1 MPSFR
6 FRALASNGRIQT
18 GLVEAADAANAVLKI
33 RAGGSTPIETIEVSG
48 SAAGKRLDQSG
59 RRALINA
66 LGELAVLLD
75 AGLPLDR
82 ALLIGTD
89 NIPNGPVRAAFAML
103 HSKVK
108 EGKPLS
114 RAMTEQP
121 LTFLP
126 IATAMAEAGEA
137 DGRLSASLSRLAETL
152 ERSES
157 LRETIVSSMTY
168 PAMLLGVA
176 TSVIMVMLLFV
187 VPQFEGLFGDNL
199 ARLPLPTQVAV
210 AASRGL
216 KSYGL
221 ITLGIVIALG
231 VFLRIQV
238 SRPANRLAADRLL
251 LRVPFVGPLV
261 RDGQTASFAR
271 TLGSLVDGGVNLP
284 LAMTIARRSLANQH
298 MAAAVETVAAKLKQG
313 GGLTAPLSATGVFPT
328 VAMSF
333 LRVGEETAQL
343 GPMLLRLA
351 DVLDRS
357 VRLTVQRLIDLATPT
372 ITVVMGLI
380 VATLIAS
387 IMSAILGLND
397 LALSP

>member
-1 MPSFR
+1 
-6 FRALASNGRIQT
+6 
-18 GLVEAADAANAVLKI
+18 
-33 RAGGSTPIETIEVSG
+33 
-48 SAAGKRLDQSG
+48 
-59 RRALINA
+59 
-66 LGELAVLLD
+66 
-75 AGLPLDR
+75 
-82 ALLIGTD
+82 
-89 NIPNGPVRAAFAML
+89 
-103 HSKVK
+103 
-108 EGKPLS
+108 
-114 RAMTEQP
+114 
-121 LTFLP
+121 
-126 IATAMAEAGEA
+126 
-137 DGRLSASLSRLAETL
+137 
-152 ERSES
+152 
-157 LRETIVSSMTY
+157 
-168 PAMLLGVA
+168 
-176 TSVIMVMLLFV
+176 
-187 VPQFEGLFGDNL
+187 
-199 ARLPLPTQVAV
+199 
-210 AASRGL
+210 
-216 KSYGL
+216 
-221 ITLGIVIALG
+221 
-231 VFLRIQV
+231 V